1 MNRWA
6 ESFYAHSPV
15 LVQNAMLTAYGWKLA
30 RLRFGGGFKKYL
42 EELLRSQRYSES
54 ELAELQNEKLRALIR
69 HCYDNVPYY
78 SQQFRDLKLTPQD
91 FQDAVDLQKLP
102 VLSKDTVRDHPDLFN
117 ARNYLHRPC
126 EMVSTSGTT
135 GTTLRIRVD
144 AEGRRKN
151 YAFFARF
158 KLWAGV
164 DVAPRT
170 ATFAGRPIVSPE
182 ARRPPFWRYNL
193 AANTLLFSSYHLSE
207 KNMPAYLEKLQK
219 WDPEMIDTYPSSLEI
234 LASFALEHGIA
245 GPHPRAVITSSETLR
260 PDQRAVI
267 VSAFKTKILDQYGG
281 AEQACFI
288 SECENGNYHVHPEF
302 GVTEFL
308 ADSSGSS
315 ESGMSII
322 ATGFTNWATPL
333 LRYNTGDRAIPST
346 RECRCGRKFKIVDQ
360 ILGRQDDLLIA
371 PGGRRIGRLDPVFK
385 GLQTVRRAQIIQE
398 TLQRIRVRLVPG
410 KGFLPEHQESIRH
423 ELQKRIGEDLEYVF
437 EIVDEIPVGAGG
449 KFRAVISKIGKE
461 HPPAL

>member
-1 MNRWA
+1 MNRWVEA
-6 ESFYAHSPV
+6 FYAKSPV
-15 LVQNAMLTAYGWKLA
+15 LVQNAMLSAYGWKLA
-30 RLRFGGGFKKYL
+30 RLRYGGGFKKHL

-69 HCYDNVPYY
+69 HCYEHVPYY
-78 SQQFRDLKLTPQD
+78 SRLFRDLKLTPDD
-91 FQDAVDLQKLP
+91 FRAAADLQKLP
-102 VLSKDTVRDHPDLFN
+102 VLDKDTVRDQPELFYAQN
-117 ARNYLHRPC
+117 FLSAPS

-158 KLWAGV
+158 KLWTGL
-164 DVAPRT
+164 DIAPRT
-170 ATFAGRPIVSPE
+170 ATFAGRPIVAPS
-182 ARRPPFWRYNL
+182 ASRPPFWRHNL
-193 AANTLLFSSYHLSE
+193 ASRTLLFSSYHLSE
-207 KNMPAYLEKLQK
+207 KNMPAYLQKLRE
-219 WDPEMIDTYPSSLEI
+219 WNPELIDTYPSSLEI
-234 LASFALEHGIA
+234 LAGFAAEHGIA

-260 PDQRAVI
+260 PDQRALM
-267 VSAFKTKILDQYGG
+267 ANTFQTKVFDQYGG

-308 ADSSGSS
+308 PDSSASS
-315 ESGMSII
+315 EAGMRII

-333 LRYNTGDRAIPST
+333 LRYNTGDRAIPSA
-346 RECRCGRKFKIVDQ
+346 RECACGRKFKLVDQ
-360 ILGRQDDLLIA
+360 IVGRQDDLLIA

-398 TLQRIRVRLVPG
+398 SLQQIRVRLVPG
-410 KGFLPEHQESIRH
+410 KGFRPEHQESILH
-423 ELQKRIGEDLEYVF
+423 ELQKRIGGDVEYVF
-437 EIVDEIPVGAGG
+437 EIVNDIPVGAGG
-449 KFRAVISKIGKE
+449 KFRAVISKIGKTN
-461 HPPAL
+461 PTAF